1 MHISHLCLGEDKLLI
16 LAVGYDLFRIHV
28 VAFMLTCERNTRNL
42 NALITRSKEVRV
54 ELIFGPKTCWSSV
67 KLFMKRQGCKQGT
80 CGLLNMN
87 RLNHTSHVAL
97 PGRGLDTGTGMSG
110 HFLLRR

>member
-16 LAVGYDLFRIHV
+16 LALGYDLFRIHV

-67 KLFMKRQGCKQGT
+67 KLFMKRQGC
-80 CGLLNMN
+80 
-87 RLNHTSHVAL
+87 
-97 PGRGLDTGTGMSG
+97 
-110 HFLLRR
+110 

>member
-16 LAVGYDLFRIHV
+16 LALGYDLFRIHV

-54 ELIFGPKTCWSSV
+54 ELIFGPKTCWV
-67 KLFMKRQGCKQGT
+67 
-80 CGLLNMN
+80 
-87 RLNHTSHVAL
+87 HVQI
-97 PGRGLDTGTGMSG
+97 MSEKNYTKKINCPK
-110 HFLLRR
+110 